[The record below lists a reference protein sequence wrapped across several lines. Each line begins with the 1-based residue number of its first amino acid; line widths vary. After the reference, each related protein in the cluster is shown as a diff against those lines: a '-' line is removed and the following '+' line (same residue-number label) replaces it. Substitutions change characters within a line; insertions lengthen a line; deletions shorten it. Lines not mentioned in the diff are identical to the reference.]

1 MSKIN
6 FAAALKS
13 SAPPPPPD
21 PQPSGPA
28 PAPPAASPKIK
39 RKHIGGYFEP
49 EVARRLRM
57 LASEEE
63 TTVQELLTEALRL
76 MFEKRDLSVL

>member
-1 MSKIN
+1 MTNNPFASALSKN
-6 FAAALKS
+6 S
-13 SAPPPPPD
+13 PPTPD
-21 PQPSGPA
+21 PPA
-28 PAPPAASPKIK
+28 ASRPAASPKSK
-39 RKHIGGYFEP
+39 RKHVGGYFVP

-76 MFEKRDLSVL
+76 LFEKRGLSVL

>member
-1 MSKIN
+1 MTNNAFASALSKKN
-6 FAAALKS
+6 PPTPDPAEASRPAAAGKV
-13 SAPPPPPD
+13 
-21 PQPSGPA
+21 
-28 PAPPAASPKIK
+28 K
-39 RKHIGGYFEP
+39 RKHVGGYFEP

-76 MFEKRDLSVL
+76 MFNKRGLSVL

>member
-1 MSKIN
+1 MTPSDFASALSK
-6 FAAALKS
+6 KRS
-13 SAPPPPPD
+13 PSPD
-21 PQPSGPA
+21 
-28 PAPPAASPKIK
+28 PPAASRPAPSPKAK

-76 MFEKRDLSVL
+76 MFSKRGITIL